1 MPSREDAAPSCRS
14 ASIARKAATLREAQM
29 GRLQGKVALVTGA
42 ASGIG
47 AATAQRFVEEG
58 AQVAGIDVAEPPL
71 DLLESLQAR
80 GNVRFYVGDV
90 SDESSV
96 CASVAAAIREF
107 GRADI
112 LVNAAGVGS
121 GGPSEEVAVA
131 EWDRVMNINL
141 RGSFLAAREILPRM
155 LQQRCGSIV
164 NIASIE
170 GLEGLSGQLV
180 YGTSKGGVVQM
191 TRNLATDYAGRGI
204 RVNCVCP
211 GAIETPL
218 TAVLDDPGLVH
229 IKRQMES
236 QHLMGRFGTATE
248 VANAILF
255 LASDEASFVTGHI
268 MVVDGGY
275 TAGRTYVM

>member
-1 MPSREDAAPSCRS
+1 MRRHRADRRAP
-14 ASIARKAATLREAQM
+14 RKAAALREAQM

-58 AQVAGIDVAEPPL
+58 AQVAGIDVAEPSL
-71 DLLESLQAR
+71 DLLESVQAR

-96 CASVAAAIREF
+96 CAAVAAAVREF

-141 RGSFLAAREILPRM
+141 RGSFLAARELLPRM

>member
-1 MPSREDAAPSCRS
+1 MRRHRADRRAP
-14 ASIARKAATLREAQM
+14 RKAAALREAQM

-58 AQVAGIDVAEPPL
+58 AQVAGIDVAEPSL
-71 DLLESLQAR
+71 DLLESVQAR

-90 SDESSV
+90 ADESSV
-96 CASVAAAIREF
+96 CAAVAAAVREF

-141 RGSFLAAREILPRM
+141 RGSFLAARELLPRM

-275 TAGRTYVM
+275 TAGRMYVM

>member
-1 MPSREDAAPSCRS
+1 
-14 ASIARKAATLREAQM
+14 M

-58 AQVAGIDVAEPPL
+58 AQVAGIDVAEPSL

-96 CASVAAAIREF
+96 CAAVAAAVREF

-141 RGSFLAAREILPRM
+141 RGSFLAARELLPRM

-275 TAGRTYVM
+275 TAGRMYVM

>member
-1 MPSREDAAPSCRS
+1 
-14 ASIARKAATLREAQM
+14 M

-47 AATAQRFVEEG
+47 AATAQRFVDEG
-58 AQVAGIDVAEPPL
+58 AQVGGIDVADPPL
-71 DLLESLQAR
+71 DLLESLQSV

-90 SDESSV
+90 SDE
-96 CASVAAAIREF
+96 ASIRAAVAAAVRDF

-121 GGPSEEVAVA
+121 GGPSEEVPLA

-141 RGSFLAAREILPRM
+141 RGSFLAAREVLPRM
-155 LQQRCGSIV
+155 LQQGSGSIV

-170 GLEGLSGQLV
+170 GLEGLSGQVV

-191 TRNLATDYAGRGI
+191 TRNLATDYAGQGI

-218 TAVLDDPGLVH
+218 TAVLDDPALVH
-229 IKRQMES
+229 IKRQMEAH
-236 QHLMGRFGTATE
+236 HLMGRFGTATE

-255 LASDEASFVTGHI
+255 LASEEASFVTGHI

-275 TAGRTYVM
+275 TAGRTYAM